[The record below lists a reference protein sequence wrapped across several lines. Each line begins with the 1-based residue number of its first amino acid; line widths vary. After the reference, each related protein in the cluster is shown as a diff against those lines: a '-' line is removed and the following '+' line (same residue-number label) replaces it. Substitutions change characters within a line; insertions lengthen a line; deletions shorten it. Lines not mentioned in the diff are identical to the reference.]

1 MKEFVNKFR
10 FTEDQRSLVIPIE
23 LGQAIMLGDK
33 RGIRILCDA
42 FHHQNISPSDRE
54 YLETLENPSVKTWSW
69 GCDHNGNDQEWEDVK
84 DTMSPRNDVPDYR
97 KEFKDFLDMDVD
109 EASNKDRKF

>member
-1 MKEFVNKFR
+1 MKNFVDKFG
-10 FTEDQRSLVIPIE
+10 FTEDHRSLNIPIE

-42 FHHQNISPSDRE
+42 FHHQIINPSDRE
-54 YLETLENPSVKTWSW
+54 YLETLKNPSEKTWCW

-84 DTMSPRNDVPDYR
+84 DTMSPINNDPQY
-97 KEFKDFLDMDVD
+97 EKDLEEFLDS
-109 EASNKDRKF
+109 ENPKHLKDK